1 MRDILKELKRKRMV
15 DVSQNVENYRDY
27 DVYVFD
33 PRSYNF
39 VLYKPKGKSISSLRM
54 IAENLPESLYVS
66 LSDKTHFITSKQ
78 KSYNQNLKY
87 ILKKNPLES
96 KKLLSRVLDIAA
108 TTPEPEVFDQMKDT
122 IDLVLEEYL
131 SDSSVVKRLIEVS
144 TKDFSTSVHSVN
156 VMLYCLRFARQC
168 NFAYK
173 DLKLFGLM
181 GLLHDVGKV
190 RLPNEILTAPRKL
203 TEQEFEEIKNH
214 SRYGWEI
221 LRQSKLNSKIQ
232 IAALTHH
239 ERSDGSGYP
248 KGLKSNKIS
257 LESKALAIAD
267 VYEALTNWRPY
278 KVPVPP
284 VRALGIIKKDVL
296 KKNWMR
302 RRSSFLQKVSWEIN
316 RRLNS

>member
-15 DVSQNVENYRDY
+15 DISKDIENYRDY

-39 VLYKPKGKSISSLRM
+39 VLYKPKGKTISSLRM

-78 KSYNQNLKY
+78 KSYNKKLKY
-87 ILKKNPLES
+87 VLKKNPLES
-96 KKLLSRVLDIAA
+96 KKLLSRVLDITAS
-108 TTPEPEVFDQMKDT
+108 TPEPEVFGQMKET

-131 SDSSVVKRLIEVS
+131 SDSSVVKRLIEV
-144 TKDFSTSVHSVN
+144 TTRDFSTSVHSVN

-190 RLPNEILTAPRKL
+190 RLPSEILTAPRQL
-203 TEQEFEEIKNH
+203 TEQEFQEIKNH

-232 IAALTHH
+232 VAALTHH

-248 KGLKSNKIS
+248 NGLKSNKIS

-284 VRALGIIKKDVL
+284 LKALDIIKKDVL
-296 KKNWMR
+296 Q
-302 RRSSFLQKVSWEIN
+302 QKLDEKAFIIFAKSLVGDK
-316 RRLNS
+316 